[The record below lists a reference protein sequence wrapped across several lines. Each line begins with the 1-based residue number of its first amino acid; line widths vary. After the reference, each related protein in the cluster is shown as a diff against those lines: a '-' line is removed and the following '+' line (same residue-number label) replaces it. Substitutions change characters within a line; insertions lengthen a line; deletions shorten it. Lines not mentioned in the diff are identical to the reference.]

1 MNESTPPQPASPSVR
16 DVVRRGEAALE
27 QLRAASSVEDLSA
40 LAALE
45 RDIQETAE
53 GASMDPP
60 SADVMRARLELLE
73 GRGRAFLAGVSVIA
87 GLVQMRR
94 LASSDLEADVLRFFA
109 PFVEAFVHQVVELE
123 DALRARGA

>member
-1 MNESTPPQPASPSVR
+1 MNESTPPQPASPSAA
-16 DVVRRGEAALE
+16 DVVRRGELALE
-27 QLRAASSVEDLSA
+27 QLRAALSVEDLRA
-40 LAALE
+40 FAAIE
-45 RDIQETAE
+45 RDIQATAE

-60 SADVMRARLELLE
+60 SVDVMRARLELLE

-109 PFVEAFVHQVVELE
+109 PFVEAFGDQVVELE